1 MSNSIF
7 QVPVASNEPILS
19 YAPGTADRKHLQDT
33 LKKMRSEV
41 IDVPMYINGKAVHTT
56 KKGEL
61 RPPHDH
67 KHLLGNYSIGDAS
80 HVTMAIDAALAARSA
95 WADMEWEQRAS
106 IFLKAAELL
115 AGPYRSKIN
124 AATMLAQSKSAYQA
138 EIDAACEMIDF
149 LRFNV
154 QYAREIYTQ
163 QPISS
168 KGVYNRLEQRP
179 LEGFIFALTPTVGL
193 RVPGLAFLPDVTRIT
208 FASSEDGTM

>member
-41 IDVPMYINGKAVHTT
+41 IDVPMYINGKAIHTT

-95 WADMEWEQRAS
+95 WADMEWEQRFHIFKGGRTTCWS
-106 IFLKAAELL
+106 IPFKNKCSYDVSSEQ
-115 AGPYRSKIN
+115 K
-124 AATMLAQSKSAYQA
+124 
-138 EIDAACEMIDF
+138 C
-149 LRFNV
+149 
-154 QYAREIYTQ
+154 
-163 QPISS
+163 ISS
-168 KGVYNRLEQRP
+168 RNRCCL
-179 LEGFIFALTPTVGL
+179 
-193 RVPGLAFLPDVTRIT
+193 
-208 FASSEDGTM
+208 